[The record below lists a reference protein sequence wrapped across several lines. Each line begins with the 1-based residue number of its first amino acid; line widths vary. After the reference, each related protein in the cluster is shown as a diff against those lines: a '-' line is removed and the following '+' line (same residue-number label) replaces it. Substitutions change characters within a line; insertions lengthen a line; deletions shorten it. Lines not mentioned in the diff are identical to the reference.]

1 MKRCLAALLVG
12 AAFSTASAPA
22 ARYDVLIQGGLI
34 VDGSGGAPYRGDV
47 GITGKRIAYVG
58 AHAAGVATRV
68 IDARGQAVTPGFI
81 NMLSQADEALLVD
94 GRALS
99 DLAQGVTLEVMG
111 EGTSM
116 GPLSPAMRARIASDQ
131 GDIPFKVTWTT
142 LDGFLRTL
150 ERRGVSV
157 NVASSV
163 GAGAI
168 RENVLGR
175 DNVRPTPV
183 QLKRMRLLVTQAM
196 EDGATGLSSAL
207 IYTPDTF
214 ADSAELTALATEAG
228 RCGGGYWSH
237 IRSEGDHIVEAVDD
251 MIALAETTGASA
263 EIFHLKVVGKANW
276 PKFDDVIARINAA
289 RARGVRVSANTYI
302 YEASSTGLDAS
313 MPAWVQEGSIDDWIA
328 RLKAPETRASAL
340 TDMRGDP
347 PAFESRLRQAGAE
360 GVLITGFKTDALKPL
375 IGRRL
380 ADVARERGTSPEEL
394 AMDLVIA
401 DHSRVSVVYF
411 VMSQANVRKAVAI
424 PWVTFGSDGPA
435 QAPEGAFLQSS
446 THPRTYG
453 NFAGLLGRYVRDER
467 VIPLEQAVHRLTML
481 PAQRLGLHDRGQL
494 KVGQFADIAIF
505 DPAKISDHATFE
517 QPQQLAT
524 GMSYVIVNGRVA
536 FDHGNVT
543 PVRAGQ
549 VVRGRGWRGWKDG
562 GCRASARDWR
572 W

>member
-1 MKRCLAALLVG
+1 MKRRLVALLLAA
-12 AAFSTASAPA
+12 AFTTASAPA
-22 ARYDVLIQGGLI
+22 ARYDILIQGGTI
-34 VDGSGGAPYRGDV
+34 IDGSGGAPFHGDV
-47 GITGKRIAYVG
+47 GIVGQRIAYVG
-58 AHAAGVATRV
+58 PHAAGTGARV
-68 IDARGQAVTPGFI
+68 IDASGQAVTPGFI

-116 GPLSPAMRARIASDQ
+116 GPLSPAMRARIATDQ
-131 GDIPFKVTWTT
+131 GDLPFKVSWTT

-157 NVASSV
+157 NIASSV

-175 DNVRPTPV
+175 DNVRATPS
-183 QLKRMRLLVTQAM
+183 QLKHMRRLVAQAM
-196 EDGATGLSSAL
+196 ADGAIGLSSAL

-214 ADSAELTALATEAG
+214 ADSAELTTLATEAG

-237 IRSEGDHIVEAVDD
+237 IRSEGDRIVEAVDD
-251 MIALAETTGASA
+251 MITLAGATGASA
-263 EIFHLKVVGKANW
+263 EIFHLKVVGRANW
-276 PKFDDVIARINAA
+276 PKFDSVIARIDAA
-289 RARGVRVSANTYI
+289 RARGVKISANAYV
-302 YEASSTGLDAS
+302 YDASSTGLDPS

-328 RLKAPETRASAL
+328 RLKAPDTRARAL
-340 TDMRGDP
+340 ADMRRDP
-347 PAFESRLRQAGAE
+347 PVFESRLRQAGAE
-360 GVLITGFKTDALKPL
+360 GVLLTGFKTDALKPL

-411 VMSQANVRKAVAI
+411 AMSEANVRKTVAT
-424 PWVTFGSDGPA
+424 PWVTFASDGSA
-435 QAPEGAFLQSS
+435 QAPEGAFLKSS

-453 NFAGLLGRYVRDER
+453 NFARLLGRYVRDER
-467 VIPLEQAVHRLTML
+467 LIPLEQAVHRLTML

-494 KVGQFADIAIF
+494 KIGHFADVAIF
-505 DPAKISDHATFE
+505 DPTQIGDRATFE

-524 GMSYVIVNGRVA
+524 GMNYVIVNGRVA
-536 FDHGNVT
+536 FDHGT
-543 PVRAGQ
+543 ATAVRAGQ
-549 VVRGRGWRGWKDG
+549 VIRGRGWRGWKDG
-562 GCRASARDWR
+562 GCRASARAWS